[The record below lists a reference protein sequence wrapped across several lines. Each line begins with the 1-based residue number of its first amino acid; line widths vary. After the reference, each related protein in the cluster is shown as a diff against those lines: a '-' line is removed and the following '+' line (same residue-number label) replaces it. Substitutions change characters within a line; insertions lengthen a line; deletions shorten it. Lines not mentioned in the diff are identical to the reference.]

1 MLQLKKVILL
11 RLENY
16 YDVLKNINLFGGF
29 SDEDFSKLFK
39 NIDYEIS
46 TYSKDSMVFIESTE
60 CDTLNIIL
68 SGNIRIQKIDSFGK
82 VLVVVDFK
90 EGDIYGETLLFGQH
104 NTYPMTGMSIMD
116 TTVLFIPKD
125 AVFYLCRNDDVFLKE
140 FLALLS
146 LKSITLS
153 SKLKEISLKTIRQK
167 ICELILLD
175 YNKNKSLKIKLN
187 MTKKEW
193 ADIMGVQRPSLSREL
208 VVMRNLGLID
218 YDFNYIYVKN
228 LEEIMKMV

>member
-16 YDVLKNINLFGGF
+16 YDVLKNMNLFGSF

>member
-218 YDFNYIYVKN
+218 YDYNYIYVKN

>member
-16 YDVLKNINLFGGF
+16 YDVLKNMNLFGSF

-116 TTVLFIPKD
+116 TTVLFMPKD

-218 YDFNYIYVKN
+218 YDYNYIYVKN